1 MTFKDRG
8 SLPGQGGDAAMADD
22 VDQLP
27 KEGVGEFVRRF
38 ARAHNVVYQRTRLDD
53 WAEAVTRAAGDDVRL
68 DHTEKLLVAL
78 KKQHLINGRQAARLL
93 TNYMNESERFRPIS

>member
-1 MTFKDRG
+1 MSIAG
-8 SLPGQGGDAAMADD
+8 HASDAVMADD
-22 VDQLP
+22 VEQLP

-93 TNYMNESERFRPIS
+93 TNYMNESERVRPIP